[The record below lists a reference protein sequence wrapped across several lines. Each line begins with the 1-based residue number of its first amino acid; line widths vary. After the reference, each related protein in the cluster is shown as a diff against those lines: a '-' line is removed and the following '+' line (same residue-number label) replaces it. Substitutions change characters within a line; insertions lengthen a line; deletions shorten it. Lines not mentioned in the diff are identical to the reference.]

1 MNARHVLLYA
11 DVDLN
16 VIDGSSIWVAS
27 VADALHR
34 AGARVDVLA
43 RSAVTDFRVTAPL
56 VGRDGITIVDPGQE
70 SLVVRGR
77 RMDPAAAAAAIER
90 LDQVARYDAVIVRG
104 REVCRTI
111 AAEQVASGK
120 LWSYLT
126 DIPQSALGLGAQD
139 TADLTAIAEWSVR
152 ILCQTEQLKGFLEHI
167 VPAVAGKTVLLPP
180 IVPAEA
186 FMTTRPG
193 ARGETLQLVYSG
205 KYAPRWRTLEMCS
218 IPGDLQAAGVEARL
232 TMIGDKIHSSPAD
245 PEYKDRMRK
254 ALESSP
260 GVVWA
265 GGVARSEALATMGA
279 ADIALAWRDPDLD
292 SSLELSTKLLEFG
305 ALGVPAIL
313 NRTPMHE
320 ELVGTDYPLFVDTYE
335 SVLEAL
341 TIGGRDDEILQTASK
356 RLSQVA
362 ANFSADEAA
371 KRLAAV
377 LDEVGRRRSRT
388 LGRTESPET
397 TVLVAGHDL
406 KFFKSIM
413 SVLGDLGDVTLTVDR
428 WKGVD
433 RHDPA
438 LSAERLRDADVVVC
452 EWTLGNAVWYS
463 HNKRPGQRLVVRLH
477 RIEIET
483 TYPSDIDA
491 DAVDAIVCVG
501 PHMAGLV
508 SERFGLPAEKIV
520 VVPNAIDHAT
530 FVRPKRPGAEFV
542 LGIVGVL
549 PALKRLDLAFDLVK
563 ALRTYD
569 SRFMLRVKSTPPWG
583 VPWVWKRES
592 ERDYFAATMR
602 RLSADSDLA
611 EAVVFDPP
619 GADVAEWFRGVGWI
633 TSMSDFE
640 SFHLAAAEGMAS
652 GAVPLIRTW
661 PGADRIYGGRWL
673 YEDVD
678 AMAAQVLAT
687 LEDGSWQRRGAEASA
702 DVTRFDLNAVAA
714 AWTDVL
720 AGRDV
725 ATGPFWPEL
734 EGNA

>member
-1 MNARHVLLYA
+1 MTARHVLLYA

-77 RMDPAAAAAAIER
+77 RMDPAAAAAAVDR
-90 LDQVARYDAVIVRG
+90 LDQAARYDAVIVRG

-126 DIPQSALGLGAQD
+126 DIPQSALGLGAKD
-139 TADLTAIAEWSVR
+139 AADLTAIAEWSVR
-152 ILCQTEQLKGFLEHI
+152 ILCQTEQLKGFLERI

-186 FMTTRPG
+186 FTTNRPST
-193 ARGETLQLVYSG
+193 RGDTLQLVYSG

-218 IPGDLQAAGVEARL
+218 IPGDLQAAGLDARL
-232 TMIGDKIHSSPAD
+232 TMIGDKIHSSPTD

-265 GGVARSEALATMGA
+265 GGVARSEALAAMGA

-305 ALGVPAIL
+305 ALGVPTVL

-341 TIGGRDDEILQTASK
+341 TIGGRDDESLQTASK

-377 LDEVGRRRSRT
+377 LDEIGLRRSRT

-433 RHDPA
+433 RHDAA

-463 HNKRPGQRLVVRLH
+463 HNKRPGQRLVARLH

-520 VVPNAIDHAT
+520 VVPNAIDHAS

-542 LGIVGVL
+542 LGMVGVL

-661 PGADRIYGGRWL
+661 PGADSIYGGRWL
-673 YEDVD
+673 HEDVD

-702 DVTRFDLNAVAA
+702 DVARFDLNAVAA